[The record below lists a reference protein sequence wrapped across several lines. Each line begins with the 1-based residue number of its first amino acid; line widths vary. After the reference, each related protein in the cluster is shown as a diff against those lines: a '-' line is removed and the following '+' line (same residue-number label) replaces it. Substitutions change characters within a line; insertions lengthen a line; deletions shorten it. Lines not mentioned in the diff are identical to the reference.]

1 MRARTVLGIALAI
14 GALVVSTLAPLEAPA
29 STADGYACLA
39 AAQRVDDG
47 EVLTE
52 AEKKDAH
59 GACSKALSATASLM
73 QKYQFEEAI
82 FAITGKRHEY

>member
-1 MRARTVLGIALAI
+1 MRARTVLGIVFAI
-14 GALVVSTLAPLEAPA
+14 GTFFAGTLAPFEAPA
-29 STADGYACLA
+29 STADAYACLA

-47 EVLTE
+47 DVLTD

-59 GACSKALSATASLM
+59 IACSKALSATASLM

>member
-1 MRARTVLGIALAI
+1 MRARTVLGGALAI
-14 GALVVSTLAPLEAPA
+14 GALAAGTFTPLEAPA

-59 GACSKALSATASLM
+59 EACSKALGATASVI

>member
-1 MRARTVLGIALAI
+1 MRDRTVLGIVLALGALAA
-14 GALVVSTLAPLEAPA
+14 GAFVPFEARA
-29 STADGYACLA
+29 TTADGYACLA
-39 AAQRVDDG
+39 AAQRADDG

-59 GACSKALSATASLM
+59 GACSEALGATASPM